1 MPLTPRAIFN
11 DVRNNDLDKS
21 SALDLIIV
29 LIENTED
36 AKTRLECIDILEK
49 IKIKN
54 KKAFK
59 ILENLL
65 ISDSNERIR
74 SLSAKVLKSLF
85 LEDAIPPMKWALKNE
100 SSLNCLISIITH
112 LSEIESI
119 KARTFLIKKVN
130 EINKKKYKY
139 NLKDIIEGLDI
150 QNLSNK
156 ELAEILINYYII
168 SSLKLKFG
176 YVTFDRNKKGA
187 ITNLD

>member
-11 DVRNNDLDKS
+11 DVRNNDLDKT
-21 SALDLIIV
+21 SALELIIV

-36 AKTRLECIDILEK
+36 AKTRLECIDIIEK

-85 LEDAIPPMKWALKNE
+85 LEDAIPPMKWAIKNE

-119 KARTFLIKKVN
+119 KARTFSIKKMN

-139 NLKDIIEGLDI
+139 N
-150 QNLSNK
+150 
-156 ELAEILINYYII
+156 
-168 SSLKLKFG
+168 
-176 YVTFDRNKKGA
+176 
-187 ITNLD
+187 